1 MRNKKGIA
9 VWLVVLIILVIVA
22 FGVFF
27 IPFTSVLSDLIKGR
41 GSSTAC
47 ALSLMAGTDASN
59 CPLHE
64 VVISNDA
71 VKVDDK
77 KYVEKKL
84 QSTQE
89 MAKEALTKL
98 MLECL
103 SNGGGLNSRAF
114 FTEHKFF
121 EERVCLR
128 CSKID
133 IDKNIGNIGGFTEYL
148 RDNKVKESF
157 SDKTYLE
164 ALTKNEEH
172 LRAYMIY
179 GAGIGLSPSNSAF
192 VFTPGKEYT
201 IFYLGIKK
209 GYALKSI
216 EQFYDATTGAL
227 LRAVFGIYDNYF
239 IYITESENIPNICDR
254 QVN

>member
-9 VWLVVLIILVIVA
+9 FWLVILILLVILA
-22 FGVFF
+22 FGAFY
-27 IPFTSVLSDLIKGR
+27 IPFTAVAGDLIKGK

-47 ALSLMAGTDASN
+47 ALSLMAGTDASS

-64 VVISNDA
+64 VVILSDE
-71 VKVDDK
+71 VKADDK
-77 KYVEKKL
+77 KYVEKKS

-89 MAKEALTKL
+89 MAKEALAKL

-114 FTEHKFF
+114 FTENKFF

-128 CSKID
+128 CSKIS
-133 IDKNIGNIGGFTEYL
+133 IDKNIGNIEGFSEYL
-148 RDNKVKESF
+148 RDSKIKGSF

-172 LRAYMIY
+172 LRAYMLY

-192 VFTPGKEYT
+192 VFTSGKEYT
-201 IFYLGIKK
+201 IFYLGIKE
-209 GYALKSI
+209 GSRLATVLRL
-216 EQFYDATTGAL
+216 YDLATGAF
-227 LRAVFGIYDNYF
+227 LRAAFGNDTYF
-239 IYITESENIPNICDR
+239 VYVAESENIPNVCDR